1 MSRAYRVRSTRVRE
15 SDRRVDHL
23 SDSFS
28 ASLDMLPILDRE
40 EMAAL
45 LAREFE
51 ARGFLRVGAFVSRR
65 EPDGVHIEVEL
76 DSATATLRIADQIE
90 VEGEITRT
98 VRSPGEAAAT
108 QARARAQLSRQLA
121 DRLESERARHQPEL
135 SARLQ
140 KSFRCLQ
147 TELEQVAHRATAEAL
162 KVRAGRL
169 GEIEQIFEEDNGNL
183 TITVKV

>member
-23 SDSFS
+23 SDSVS
-28 ASLDMLPILDRE
+28 ASLDLLPILDRE
-40 EMAAL
+40 EMASL
-45 LAREFE
+45 LARELE
-51 ARGFLRVGAFVSRR
+51 SRGFLREGAFVSRR
-65 EPDGVHIEVEL
+65 RPDGVHIEVEL
-76 DSATATLRIADQIE
+76 DSAIVKLSIAEQIE

-108 QARARAQLSRQLA
+108 QARARAQLSRQLD
-121 DRLESERARHQPEL
+121 DRLENERAHRQPAL

-140 KSFRCLQ
+140 ESFRGLQ
-147 TELEQVAHRATAEAL
+147 PELEQVAHRVTAEAL

-169 GEIEQIFEEDNGNL
+169 GEIEQIFEGDNGDL